1 MIYIDTSAFVKRY
14 HTEEGS
20 EVVNWVFEEGK
31 KGNKKICISYWVIS
45 ETVNALDKHFS
56 RGDFTKDELMKVM
69 GSLFYDIF
77 TGIKK
82 GYLTVTEIA
91 PEILTAS
98 WDYIIEEH
106 LSAGDALHL
115 VTALYNGCTEFMA
128 ADKKLLRIAEKKG
141 FKIINPES

>member
-20 EVVNWVFEEGK
+20 EVVNRVFEEGK

-82 GYLTVTEIA
+82 GYLTVTEIT

-98 WDYIIEEH
+98 WDYIIE
-106 LSAGDALHL
+106 
-115 VTALYNGCTEFMA
+115 
-128 ADKKLLRIAEKKG
+128 
-141 FKIINPES
+141 

>member
-14 HTEEGS
+14 HTEKGS
-20 EVVNWVFEEGK
+20 EVVNKVFDEGK

-56 RGDFTKDELMKVM
+56 RGELTKNDLMKVM

-77 TGIKK
+77 TGINK
-82 GYLTVTEIA
+82 GYLTVTEIS

-128 ADKKLLRIAEKKG
+128 ADRKLLRVAEKKG
-141 FKIINPES
+141 FKIINPET